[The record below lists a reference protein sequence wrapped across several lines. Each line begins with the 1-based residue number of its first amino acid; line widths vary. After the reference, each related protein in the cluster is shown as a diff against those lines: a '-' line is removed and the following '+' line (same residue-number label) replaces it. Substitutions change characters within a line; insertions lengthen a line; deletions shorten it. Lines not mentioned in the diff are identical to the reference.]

1 MALLTTAAAVC
12 CGAGGDDVALLPFAR
27 GERGRAAGRASAADE
42 LVGRTAS
49 VSRGDNGGEE
59 ALLAFS
65 CRSLSNGL
73 LAGAAA
79 RLITLSKNIPSLLSV
94 ERKSP

>member
-1 MALLTTAAAVC
+1 VALLTTAAAVC

-42 LVGRTAS
+42 LVGRAAL